1 MWFTGVVSCVIN
13 VLLIAT
19 NGPYANYTKELYS

>member
-1 MWFTGVVSCVIN
+1 

-19 NGPYANYTKELYS
+19 NG